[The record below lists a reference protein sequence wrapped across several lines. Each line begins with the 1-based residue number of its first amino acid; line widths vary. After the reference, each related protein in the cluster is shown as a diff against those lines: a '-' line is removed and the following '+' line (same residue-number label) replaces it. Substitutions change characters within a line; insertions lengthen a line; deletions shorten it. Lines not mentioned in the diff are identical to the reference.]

1 LLRSLDGN
9 EYHIEDSAAPVHD
22 EQGNMIAVVMVF
34 HNVSQRYAMLRRVR
48 EERSLFQQTFEQA
61 AVGMAHVAPD
71 GAWLRVNRKLCDILG
86 YSADELLGLTFQD
99 ITHADDLATDL
110 GQVQDMLA
118 GTIDHYS
125 MEKRYIHKNGHQV
138 WVNLTVALARKD
150 DGTPDYF
157 ISVVEDIH
165 LRKDA
170 EMTAEIARHQ
180 YQALF
185 EQMPEGVLLF
195 DRQMRVVSFNNEAI
209 LQLEYSPDELLNLHV
224 WDIDAIDDQA
234 LVRQRAKKMQ
244 DTGGD
249 EFESR
254 YRTRSG
260 RLLDVMVSVRLA
272 RLPNEQE
279 VFQCLFR
286 DIGEQKEAARQIEH
300 LAYHD
305 QLTGL
310 ANRRLLNDR
319 MTQAINSVLRRDAH
333 IGVLYLDLDHFKDIN
348 DSFGHQFGDAL
359 LKSVTARLHEC
370 VRVEDTLARI
380 GGDEFVVML
389 KDVESEDAAVIAQKI
404 IHNIAL
410 PMHIEGEEVHITPS
424 IGISICPQDGKDADT
439 LLKNADAA
447 LYLAKQQGRAT
458 YRFCTDAL
466 HTRAIER
473 LQIERLLRKAIER
486 NEFELYYQPKV
497 NLNDGVIIGCEAL
510 IRWNHPG
517 MGVVSPMKFIP
528 VAEQSHLINEIG
540 IWVMREACRQAALW
554 QQQGLNLQV
563 AFNVSARQF
572 MRPEELLHALREALD
587 NSGVTPSLIEI
598 EMTESLLID
607 EQSMG
612 EVLQKIRAM
621 GVHLALDDF
630 GTGYSSLSYLRRF
643 PISILK
649 IDRSFVSDADRDP
662 DDAEMVKTII
672 GMANNLRMNLV
683 AEGIETEGQ
692 RNLLCVYGCET
703 GQGYH
708 FSRPLP
714 VAAFEAMVVERR
726 K

>member
-1 LLRSLDGN
+1 MLLVDK
-9 EYHIEDSAAPVHD
+9 E
-22 EQGNMIAVVMVF
+22 
-34 HNVSQRYAMLRRVR
+34 
-48 EERSLFQQTFEQA
+48 
-61 AVGMAHVAPD
+61 
-71 GAWLRVNRKLCDILG
+71 
-86 YSADELLGLTFQD
+86 
-99 ITHADDLATDL
+99 
-110 GQVQDMLA
+110 
-118 GTIDHYS
+118 
-125 MEKRYIHKNGHQV
+125 
-138 WVNLTVALARKD
+138 
-150 DGTPDYF
+150 
-157 ISVVEDIH
+157 
-165 LRKDA
+165 
-170 EMTAEIARHQ
+170 
-180 YQALF
+180 
-185 EQMPEGVLLF
+185 
-195 DRQMRVVSFNNEAI
+195 MRVVSYNNEAL
-209 LQLEYSPDELLNLHV
+209 LQLEYSPEELLKLHI
-224 WDIDAIDDQA
+224 WEIDAVDDEA
-234 LVRQRAKKMQ
+234 LAQQRARKMRES
-244 DTGGD
+244 GGD

-254 YRTRSG
+254 YRTQSG
-260 RLLDVMVSVRLA
+260 RLLDVLVSVRLA
-272 RLPNEQE
+272 RLPNGAE

-310 ANRRLLNDR
+310 ANRRLLSDR
-319 MTQAINSVLRRDAH
+319 MTQAISSVLRRDAH

-348 DSFGHQFGDAL
+348 DSLGHQFGDAL
-359 LKSVTARLHEC
+359 LKGVAARLHDC
-370 VRVEDTLARI
+370 VRAEDTLARV
-380 GGDEFVVML
+380 GGDEFVIML
-389 KDVESEDAAVIAQKI
+389 NDIASSEDAAIIAQKI
-404 IHNIAL
+404 IHNVAL
-410 PMHIEGEEVHITPS
+410 PMDVEGEELHITPS
-424 IGISICPQDGKDADT
+424 IGISICPQDGKDSDD

-458 YRFCTDAL
+458 YRFCTEAL
-466 HTRAIER
+466 HTRSIER
-473 LQIERLLRKAIER
+473 LQIERMLRKAIER
-486 NEFELYYQPKV
+486 HEFELYYQPKV
-497 NLNDGVIIGCEAL
+497 NLRDGAIIGCEAL
-510 IRWNHPG
+510 LRWNQPN
-517 MGVVSPMKFIP
+517 MGVVPPIKFIP

-540 IWVMREACRQAALW
+540 IWVMHTACHQAAIW
-554 QQQGLNLQV
+554 QQRGLNLQV

-572 MRPEELLHALREALD
+572 MRPEELLTALRAALD
-587 NSGVTPSLIEI
+587 ESRVDPLLIEL

-692 RNLLCVYGCET
+692 RNLLCIYGCET

-714 VAAFEAMVVERR
+714 LAEFEALVVAQRQ